1 MKKALIIIAL
11 LLLTLS
17 TIATAQDWP
26 QPYYDSAM
34 SMNSPQTVISK
45 DNVDQLQV
53 KWILNT
59 GNTIEAPP
67 LIVGKTGFTQNN
79 AMQII
84 AFDLETGLCKWKY
97 DPHIPLVEAQLPR
110 ATISHGI
117 TYENGT
123 IYAPTGPNGTIIA
136 VDAMKGTKIWES
148 PVVQPLGEAFRI
160 SSPPLIWKDIVIAGS
175 ALGDE
180 PPFGIAQKGTV
191 TGLDKKTGKIIW
203 QIKTAV
209 GEWVEGKNA
218 SQNGGATSWSGGAI
232 DMDKGV
238 VYLPIGNAAPDFV
251 AATRPGAN
259 NYSSNVIAV
268 NITDGKILWA
278 TPFVAEGTTFD
289 IKAAIPDVHDWDTT
303 WGTNLVTIDMGKGP
317 QKVVIGHDKLGDIA
331 ALDAETGKVLWWRNV
346 AVNYR
351 TDTIPLENGSGEVW
365 PGGDQGIEAYSAV
378 DNSTVYAAVS
388 NMGFNFFSGPGTE
401 GYLVPVFDAIENG
414 IGNGSIVALDL
425 KTGNIKWEHKTDFPT
440 WVSPMVTNGLV
451 FSGQCTA
458 TGKPY
463 PYSAFG
469 QPTDSPL
476 IPSGI
481 LMALDADTGKTL
493 WEFNVGSPVGIGGPS
508 IGNGILLV
516 PTGSGAQLP
525 NKGGYIVAF
534 GLPGK

>member
-1 MKKALIIIAL
+1 MKSTIVLAL
-11 LLLTLS
+11 LLLILS
-17 TIATAQDWP
+17 TVASAQDWP
-26 QPYYDSAM
+26 QSYYDSAM
-34 SMNSPQTVISK
+34 SMNSPQTNISK
-45 DNVDQLQV
+45 DNVDQLQL

-59 GNTIEAPP
+59 GYTIEAPP

-97 DPHIPLVEAQLPR
+97 DPHISLVEAKLPR

-117 TYENGT
+117 IYENGT

-136 VDAMKGTKIWES
+136 VDAMNGTKIWES

-160 SSPPLIWKDIVIAGS
+160 SAPPLIWKDIVIAGS

-203 QIKTAV
+203 QTKTAV
-209 GEWVEGKNA
+209 GEWVDGENA
-218 SQNGGATSWSGGAI
+218 SQNGGATVWSGGAI
-232 DMDKGV
+232 DTDKGV

-365 PGGDQGIEAYSAV
+365 PGGDEGIEAYSAV

-451 FSGQCTA
+451 FSGHCTA

-481 LMALDADTGKTL
+481 LMALDANTGKTL

-508 IGNGILLV
+508 IGNGMLLV
-516 PTGSGAQLP
+516 PTGSGSQLP